1 MVDSSG
7 KELYTKEEVKWVK
20 RISLSRKLKLA
31 QNGFSYDEAVN
42 LLCSFGYEVSNK
54 GKTSGSRVVFKCK
67 GRAAIYLHKPH
78 PQKERKP
85 YQIRQIKDIL
95 EQEDL
100 I

>member
-1 MVDSSG
+1 MG
-7 KELYTKEEVKWVK
+7 KKDKL
-20 RISLSRKLKLA
+20 IQKLKLA

-54 GKTSGSRVVFKCK
+54 RKTSGSRVVFKCK

-78 PQKERKP
+78 PQKELKP
-85 YQIRQIKDIL
+85 YQIRQVKEIL

>member
-1 MVDSSG
+1 MG
-7 KELYTKEEVKWVK
+7 KKD
-20 RISLSRKLKLA
+20 KLIQKFKLA

-42 LLCSFGYEVSNK
+42 LFCSFGYEVSNK

-78 PQKERKP
+78 PQKELKP
-85 YQIRQIKDIL
+85 YQIRQIKEIL
-95 EQEDL
+95 EQEGL

>member
-1 MVDSSG
+1 MG
-7 KELYTKEEVKWVK
+7 KKDKL
-20 RISLSRKLKLA
+20 IQKLKLA

-42 LLCSFGYEVSNK
+42 LLCSLGYEVSNK

-67 GRAAIYLHKPH
+67 DRASIYLHKPH
-78 PQKERKP
+78 PQKELKP
-85 YQIRQIKDIL
+85 YQIRQIKEIL